1 MERSVAQSLARLLEA
16 RQDEI
21 LAPLLAE
28 RDPGTR
34 EKLRIM
40 AQSLIQE
47 QVALLGCGPAT
58 SDETVVALGRMTR
71 NLQTAVLFNERISFL
86 REFQFEALRG
96 LDHGAGDDLSL
107 YRLNNDVFS
116 RAFYTL
122 HQRVA
127 VLRSR
132 SWRRGTGA
140 SAS

>member
-58 SDETVVALGRMTR
+58 SD
-71 NLQTAVLFNERISFL
+71 
-86 REFQFEALRG
+86 
-96 LDHGAGDDLSL
+96 
-107 YRLNNDVFS
+107 
-116 RAFYTL
+116 
-122 HQRVA
+122 
-127 VLRSR
+127 
-132 SWRRGTGA
+132 
-140 SAS
+140 